1 MTARTVAIVL
11 LAHVA
16 LASALR
22 TIALPRAPAPRMA
35 IASPFASGAVE
46 ECILSAKTR
55 DDLKTC
61 WPRQSARPKIRID
74 ELVEECILSAISET
88 EVRACF
94 AVADELDDELTDELA
109 PAEPTAGATPLGVCV
124 SEATNAAEVEECV
137 LASDEADEHLYD

>member
-22 TIALPRAPAPRMA
+22 IIALPRAPAPRMA
-35 IASPFASGAVE
+35 IASPFASGA
-46 ECILSAKTR
+46 
-55 DDLKTC
+55 
-61 WPRQSARPKIRID
+61 
-74 ELVEECILSAISET
+74 VEECILSAISET

-109 PAEPTAGATPLGVCV
+109 PAAPTAGATPLGVCV